1 MLVTLSRGADLASLR
16 LEDDSRRWK
25 KLHSYYAACL
35 RFGACTLRCGGQTLC
50 LAVVRDR
57 CLLTHIRNRS
67 KGCFFLALP
76 ATLVNKHIKR
86 EDESPSCSAY
96 RTSPVIRPEMQVQS
110 TLSRVSTTVDTL
122 LTILE
127 CISDEKFWQRAFGQR
142 ILELGKR
149 YFGNDFLLLS
159 MGFYVACK
167 LIYIYIYQKYARLTM
182 VHLIKLFL
190 RTQWQKLLAYL
201 W

>member
-1 MLVTLSRGADLASLR
+1 MTHVDERNYIHTMQLVLGLALV
-16 LEDDSRRWK
+16 L
-25 KLHSYYAACL
+25 C
-35 RFGACTLRCGGQTLC
+35 CGGQTLC

-57 CLLTHIRNRS
+57 CLRTHIRNRS
-67 KGCFFLALP
+67 KGFFFLAQP

-149 YFGNDFLLLS
+149 YFGNGFVLLS

-167 LIYIYIYQKYARLTM
+167 LVYIYIYLSKVCSTNDGTFNQA
-182 VHLIKLFL
+182 IL

>member
-1 MLVTLSRGADLASLR
+1 
-16 LEDDSRRWK
+16 
-25 KLHSYYAACL
+25 
-35 RFGACTLRCGGQTLC
+35 
-50 LAVVRDR
+50 
-57 CLLTHIRNRS
+57 
-67 KGCFFLALP
+67 
-76 ATLVNKHIKR
+76 
-86 EDESPSCSAY
+86 
-96 RTSPVIRPEMQVQS
+96 MQVQS

-149 YFGNDFLLLS
+149 YFGNGFVLLS

-167 LIYIYIYQKYARLTM
+167 LVYIYIYLSKVCSTNDGTFNQA
-182 VHLIKLFL
+182 IL

-201 W
+201 WQRRQQQEVKSTVEVQVNICDNAYQAIDHFVRKNAKKNPRPETIDCFIR